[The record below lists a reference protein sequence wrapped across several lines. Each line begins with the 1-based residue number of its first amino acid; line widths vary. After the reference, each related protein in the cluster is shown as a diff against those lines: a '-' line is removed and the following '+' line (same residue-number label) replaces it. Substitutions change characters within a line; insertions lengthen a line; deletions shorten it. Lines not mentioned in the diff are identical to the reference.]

1 MCYKMLLLFC
11 STSLAILRILVNN
24 VDRNSGGSKMLGE
37 NLQAARLAQNLTQEQ
52 VAKEL
57 YFSRQAISRWEA
69 GKTEPNLETL
79 IALAA
84 LYQTDLAALCAG
96 INPRKRKKHLNILA
110 GIGVLAFNF
119 VIGVWLI
126 VAVALLLA
134 ALYSLLVAL
143 LISPLLMI
151 IGTFTH
157 NPNIT
162 FISNTGVAGYAWWQW
177 LIAIFSCTLVIVL
190 GRYIWRFTKVL
201 YNGLIQYLKFNLK
214 SLYN

>member
-1 MCYKMLLLFC
+1 
-11 STSLAILRILVNN
+11 
-24 VDRNSGGSKMLGE
+24 MLG
-37 NLQAARLAQNLTQEQ
+37 
-52 VAKEL
+52 
-57 YFSRQAISRWEA
+57 SWEA

-96 INPRKRKKHLNILA
+96 INPRKRKKPLNILA

-134 ALYSLLVAL
+134 ALYSLLAAL

-177 LIAIFSCTLVIVL
+177 LIAIFCCTLVIVL